1 MKLCTLSQA
10 RFERQKTQFSEFQ
23 NKILFNSR
31 NLYLF
36 DASNNIWDEKRT
48 FSRTVLRSHCTQ
60 KKKTLCEAN
69 MNNVFFWSRNKNV
82 KENKFVFP
90 KFLTFAMIRKR
101 IYVKK

>member
-36 DASNNIWDEKRT
+36 DASTQIT
-48 FSRTVLRSHCTQ
+48 FET
-60 KKKTLCEAN
+60 
-69 MNNVFFWSRNKNV
+69 RNGLFHGRFYAV
-82 KENKFVFP
+82 IV
-90 KFLTFAMIRKR
+90 RKR
-101 IYVKK
+101 KKLCAKQT